1 MSNIIYDSPIAIQV
15 TYNNLPEQ
23 YKSILSLD
31 NIETILEM
39 KFLSDD
45 NDIYQ
50 MVRMCEKMG
59 LDVTKEIVQ
68 AVIKAEEVY
77 LKQIG
82 VM

>member
-1 MSNIIYDSPIAIQV
+1 MSNIIYDSPIATQV